1 MKNNKRT
8 KSTKKAEGKRLKEVI
23 GEHLRLTQK
32 QFADKV
38 GLPVQ
43 TVYAYCSGVRNIGAK
58 NILKITEVFPEINY
72 KYIKS
77 GNLPEILD
85 KSVSEKD
92 IKEILIEISKAI
104 NSLREEVQEALKV
117 VNRYSDIEGMILRN
131 DERRK
136 DENTISK

>member
-1 MKNNKRT
+1 M
-8 KSTKKAEGKRLKEVI
+8 A
-23 GEHLRLTQK
+23 
-32 QFADKV
+32 
-38 GLPVQ
+38 
-43 TVYAYCSGVRNIGAK
+43 TVPFVWF
-58 NILKITEVFPEINY
+58 TEVFPEINY

-136 DENTISK
+136 DENTISKW